1 MTVITLDGSRWS
13 DIPAFFEDLLSSLVA
28 PEWHGTGLDA
38 LFDSMIGG
46 DINGV
51 EPPYRIEID
60 RASDMPRE
68 VEVFVALVAWFLVC
82 FSVSL
87 AGRWPRLR
95 RFARTSLRAL
105 SAPPPC
111 STGRVTSRPGWRG

>member
-1 MTVITLDGSRWS
+1 MKVITLDGSRWT
-13 DIPAFFEDLLSSLVA
+13 DIPAFYEDLLSALEA

-51 EPPYRIEID
+51 EPPYRSEID

-68 VEVFVALVAWFLVC
+68 VEAYVALVAGVG
-82 FSVSL
+82 
-87 AGRWPRLR
+87 AGRAGGGAGRPRGAGGPGR
-95 RFARTSLRAL
+95 R
-105 SAPPPC
+105 
-111 STGRVTSRPGWRG
+111 

>member
-1 MTVITLDGSRWS
+1 MKVITLDGSRWT
-13 DIPAFFEDLLSSLVA
+13 DIPAFYEDLLSALEA

-68 VEVFVALVAWFLVC
+68 VEAYVALVAWIMA
-82 FSVSL
+82 SHTEWEAGQPQVSIV
-87 AGRWPRLR
+87 PRR
-95 RFARTSLRAL
+95 R
-105 SAPPPC
+105 
-111 STGRVTSRPGWRG
+111 